1 MSTAD
6 LVLYN
11 KLKTK
16 LGDEETIAL
25 LNHIAQSQVD
35 LEKKQ
40 AEILVTKIDLKVE
53 LADLKVELAELKV
66 DLTKLIVTISVT
78 TIGIILG
85 GVFAMFKMLL
95 P

>member
-1 MSTAD
+1 MSIAD

-25 LNHIAQSQVD
+25 LNHIAQSQDDV
-35 LEKKQ
+35 ERKQ
-40 AEILVTKIDLKVE
+40 TETLVTKS
-53 LADLKVELAELKV
+53 DLKVELAELKV
-66 DLTKLIVTISVT
+66 DLIKLIVTISVT

-85 GVFAMFKMLL
+85 AVFVMFKIFIK
-95 P
+95 